1 MTKNKKAEEI
11 AFSRCDVPE
20 RTKRFALQ
28 YVSEAYAGIKN
39 CRECEF
45 YNTCD
50 RIDSVRAELRKKKK
64 EGMKNMTEQE
74 TREKIFNIIREFNV
88 KKRRYS
94 THTEPSDDD
103 ELADALIAAGIGDV
117 SELKKHRVI
126 VEQSPV
132 PTDDNCYIL
141 PNTSPIIKQLYSG
154 KEVEQIAKERD
165 EYKHRA
171 ERAER
176 AFSKLVHEMYE
187 HGIRPMCDEK
197 FFVES
202 RLKDAAKELAEEGKD
217 D

>member
-20 RTKRFALQ
+20 RTKRFALK

-74 TREKIFNIIREFNV
+74 TRGKIFNIIREFNV

-117 SELKKHRVI
+117 
-126 VEQSPV
+126 
-132 PTDDNCYIL
+132 
-141 PNTSPIIKQLYSG
+141 
-154 KEVEQIAKERD
+154 KEAQEIGASATAMAVFEAAKAE
-165 EYKHRA
+165 HRA
-171 ERAER
+171 EVAER
-176 AFSKLVHEMYE
+176 ALCNALNDDSCYFCNKKSPCECEHRDWGSKECITVLLRQAE
-187 HGIRPMCDEK
+187 
-197 FFVES
+197 
-202 RLKDAAKELAEEGKD
+202 KELAEEGKD

>member
-74 TREKIFNIIREFNV
+74 TRGKIFNIIREFNV

-94 THTEPSDDD
+94 SHTEPSDDD
-103 ELADALIAAGIGDV
+103 ELADALIAAGIGD
-117 SELKKHRVI
+117 LKEHRI
-126 VEQSPV
+126 FAGKDGS
-132 PTDDNCYIL
+132 
-141 PNTSPIIKQLYSG
+141 IKQLYSG
-154 KEVEQIAKERD
+154 EEVEQIVKERD

-171 ERAER
+171 EVAER
-176 AFSKLVHEMYE
+176 ELERYTVLIKPLEAENARLNHLAARAK
-187 HGIRPMCDEK
+187 RA
-197 FFVES
+197 
-202 RLKDAAKELAEEGKD
+202 LKDL
-217 D
+217 